1 MVITN
6 FKRSENDILFM
17 AKSVSYVAVKN
28 EIVLQLSHNI
38 GFPLIEMQR
47 LSSFCVYKQYKHS
60 SIMGLLGIG
69 KGLLKTIEGVLEG
82 DMEKVGKGVVKIVKG
97 VATTVL
103 LGGSDDDDDD

>member
-1 MVITN
+1 
-6 FKRSENDILFM
+6 
-17 AKSVSYVAVKN
+17 
-28 EIVLQLSHNI
+28 
-38 GFPLIEMQR
+38 
-47 LSSFCVYKQYKHS
+47 
-60 SIMGLLGIG
+60 MGLLGIG